1 VGSLEALEALQLAT
15 VNVVAFGVMV
25 GGGLGWGFD
34 VSGWE
39 ELRGRLGRGKRGEG
53 DGDVDV
59 GGKEGRE
66 EEEGLAEWIV
76 GVVGGRDGVVE
87 RAREERRRR
96 DEALQEPR
104 KGKRRQD
111 EALQEPRD
119 EKRKQDGEGMGA
131 VHETKSSG
139 GDEHKRQGME
149 FTTTTAEEHYLNKD
163 RSEKPW
169 WRPW

>member
-1 VGSLEALEALQLAT
+1 MGSLEALEALQLAT

-39 ELRGRLGRGKRGEG
+39 ELRGRLGRGRRGSGDGGVG
-53 DGDVDV
+53 DGDGDGDM

-76 GVVGGRDGVVE
+76 GVVGGRDGFVE

-96 DEALQEPR
+96 DEALHELR
-104 KGKRRQD
+104 EG
-111 EALQEPRD
+111 
-119 EKRKQDGEGMGA
+119 KRKQDEGVEKVVG
-131 VHETKSSG
+131 ETKSSG
-139 GDEHKRQGME
+139 DDEHKRLGME
-149 FTTTTAEEHYLNKD
+149 FTTTIVEEQNLNNK
-163 RSEKPW
+163 REKPW